1 MRSTETNPT
10 LVYNAP
16 ARHTYAGVRRKE
28 KTAMPDSTII
38 TDVEHNYSVR
48 IPHTTPSG
56 QPVEI
61 VRSQQEGMH
70 GMHAHSPDASEVY
83 FEVVSYPG
91 RIGCE
96 EAVTGQ
102 RDSLASRSPDAA
114 LTPTKQ
120 SVVRGFDATEF
131 RFEGTLDGQWKVRR
145 FIFLDT
151 ALRTYRVICDPR
163 FAANEEILGSLVFE
177 TAA

>member
-1 MRSTETNPT
+1 MPGST
-10 LVYNAP
+10 VI
-16 ARHTYAGVRRKE
+16 
-28 KTAMPDSTII
+28 S
-38 TDVEHNYSVR
+38 DVEHNYSVR
-48 IPHTTPSG
+48 IPQTTPGG

-91 RIGCE
+91 WIDRE
-96 EAVTGQ
+96 EAVAGQ

-114 LTPTKQ
+114 LTPTRQ
-120 SVVRGFDATEF
+120 TVVGGFEASEF

-151 ALRTYRVICDPR
+151 ALRTYRVIYDPR
-163 FAANEEILGSLVFE
+163 SAANEEILDSLVFE
-177 TAA
+177 D